1 MASRSP
7 SSGRTIELGTISR
20 RSTDVALLQ
29 EVVPPAWA
37 RDRWTIEARP
47 IRDWGTAIV
56 AKPGLK
62 LQRTPDADAYSA
74 TGTVGLADGTEL
86 IVASVHTQVGRASPQ
101 DYGGFDPQAV
111 RRPRRAFPHH
121 NDIAYAGTP

>member
-1 MASRSP
+1 MRIISWNLGFAIAFK
-7 SSGRTIELGTISR
+7 RTTTGLGTISR
-20 RSTDVALLQ
+20 RSTDIALLQ

-62 LQRTPDADAYSA
+62 LQRTPDADAIR
-74 TGTVGLADGTEL
+74 G
-86 IVASVHTQVGRASPQ
+86 GRASQ
-101 DYGGFDPQAV
+101 RCRKHLRADS
-111 RRPRRAFPHH
+111 RRR
-121 NDIAYAGTP
+121 